1 MKKILKFLKIFMKK
15 PIKLTFVIF
24 FIFIV
29 CFSLSVIIKQYF
41 GIDGDYLS
49 AFSTLV
55 AAVVAYFL
63 FTDWREQYVLD
74 LIRESGKNTNITV
87 NQLISSTQEFR
98 NYVNKIVKDG
108 VEAYSPELFTAY
120 GNKFIDDCEFLLLD
134 LDSQLLILKN
144 AERRF
149 GIDKAAIENL
159 ETIIDEVTQKIK
171 GLSLKHLIHH
181 PLEMCNEVSLLL
193 GKEKF
198 FENRL
203 RQFRYVLKNNI
214 NFVVDAYLNN
224 KGA

>member
-1 MKKILKFLKIFMKK
+1 M
-15 PIKLTFVIF
+15 
-24 FIFIV
+24 
-29 CFSLSVIIKQYF
+29 
-41 GIDGDYLS
+41 
-49 AFSTLV
+49 V

-74 LIRESGKNTNITV
+74 LIRESGKNINITV

-108 VEAYSPELFTAY
+108 EKAYSPEIFTAY

-149 GIDKAAIENL
+149 GIEKAAIENL

-171 GLSLKHLIHH
+171 GLSLEHLTHH
-181 PLEMCNEVSLLL
+181 PVGTCKEVSLLL
-193 GKEKF
+193 GKKKF
-198 FENRL
+198 FEDRL

-214 NFVVDAYLNN
+214 NFVVDAYLDN